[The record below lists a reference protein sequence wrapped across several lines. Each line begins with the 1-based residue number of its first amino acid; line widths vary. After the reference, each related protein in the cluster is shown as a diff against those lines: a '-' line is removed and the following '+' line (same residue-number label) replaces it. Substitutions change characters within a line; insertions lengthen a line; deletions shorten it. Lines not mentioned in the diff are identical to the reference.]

1 MEQQLLQYLE
11 PMDIPTERKDLSNL
25 DNLEWIYRYLWHQ
38 QNRGLY
44 EHVIEAMEITRLLA
58 AQMRA

>member
-38 QNRGLY
+38 DRDWETPL
-44 EHVIEAMEITRLLA
+44 
-58 AQMRA
+58 